1 MNRDWHREL
10 MRTQAVV
17 TKFDDV
23 GLATISGSKIKAV
36 KYTKQEGTLRHFSNL
51 ATEIKQLEKIGMTM
65 DEFSKTDLCGHI
77 MEIFA
82 AQHHLVDGVLGGG
95 RDVVRGVFWWWGL
108 NGCQWWCVPGGR
120 HRNGTNVEQVGGA
133 SRFGQRAFGDVVV
146 VGAAWLRVDGDV
158 VLRDRGQ

>member
-1 MNRDWHREL
+1 

-82 AQHHLVDGVLGGG
+82 ASTT
-95 RDVVRGVFWWWGL
+95 WSMACW
-108 NGCQWWCVPGGR
+108 
-120 HRNGTNVEQVGGA
+120 
-133 SRFGQRAFGDVVV
+133 V
-146 VGAAWLRVDGDV
+146 VGATSSVVCSGGGGSMGVSGGACLEAGIATGPTWNRLVERRVSGSGRLV
-158 VLRDRGQ
+158 MWWSSGQPG